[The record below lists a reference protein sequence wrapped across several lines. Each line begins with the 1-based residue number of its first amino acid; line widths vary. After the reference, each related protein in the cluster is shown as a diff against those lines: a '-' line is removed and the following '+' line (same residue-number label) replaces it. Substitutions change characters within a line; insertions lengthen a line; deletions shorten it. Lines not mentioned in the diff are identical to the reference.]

1 MTYRY
6 AQKQMVNKGVVEK
19 NKRRQSTENHSEKD
33 IDKKAKKQTRK
44 HLEMNALK
52 IQGARETTKKIGL
65 TQKETERPANK

>member
-1 MTYRY
+1 
-6 AQKQMVNKGVVEK
+6 MVNKGVVEK

-65 TQKETERPANK
+65 TQKETERLANKQKGKS

>member
-44 HLEMNALK
+44 YLEMNALK

>member
-65 TQKETERPANK
+65 TQKETERQANK

>member
-1 MTYRY
+1 
-6 AQKQMVNKGVVEK
+6 MVNKGAVEK

-65 TQKETERPANK
+65 TQKETERLANK

>member
-1 MTYRY
+1 
-6 AQKQMVNKGVVEK
+6 MVNKGVVEK

-44 HLEMNALK
+44 YLEMNALK

-65 TQKETERPANK
+65 TQKETERPANKQKGKS

>member
-1 MTYRY
+1 
-6 AQKQMVNKGVVEK
+6 MVNKGVVEK

-44 HLEMNALK
+44 YLEMNALK